1 MILLLAWVYQ
11 LHQISLIN
19 YRFFS
24 FIDKTIF
31 LFIIIDTKGPY
42 WILGGF
48 IMKIGLFYG
57 TTSAATQEVADLIQ
71 DQMSDCEI
79 EVFDVYEQDLNKM
92 SDFDRIIIGCPTW
105 DIGLLQE
112 DWRSKFD
119 ELDSIDF
126 SGKKVA
132 YYGCGDQNIYSS
144 SFLDALGILEE
155 KITSKGGITI
165 GQTSTDGYEYDFS
178 KAEKDGQFVGLGI
191 DNDNEP
197 ELTEERVEAWCKTIT
212 EQFK

>member
-1 MILLLAWVYQ
+1 
-11 LHQISLIN
+11 
-19 YRFFS
+19 
-24 FIDKTIF
+24 
-31 LFIIIDTKGPY
+31 
-42 WILGGF
+42 
-48 IMKIGLFYG
+48 MKIGLFYG

-126 SGKKVA
+126 SNKKVA
-132 YYGCGDQNIYSS
+132 YFGCGDQHVYSGT
-144 SFLDALGILEE
+144 FLDALGTLEE
-155 KITSKGGITI
+155 KITAKGGSTI
-165 GQTSTDGYEYDFS
+165 GLWPVDGYSFDYS
-178 KAEKDGQFVGLGI
+178 KAQKDDKFVGLGI

-197 ELTEERVEAWCKTIT
+197 ELTEERVEAWCKQI
-212 EQFK
+212 ESEFA